1 MSDPITG
8 QVRYLGPTIA
18 GIGLHY
24 GMGFKNQGDKSSI
37 YLHIY
42 QFIEQC
48 PAIGQLFIPAARV
61 AVVRRELNFDY
72 ARNMRGTQGKYVTFY
87 REVQNWL
94 AERAKNTQPS
104 AKGVK
109 LKSHA

>member
-1 MSDPITG
+1 VTKIKG

-24 GMGFKNQGDKSSI
+24 GAGFTNGI
-37 YLHIY
+37 YPHWY

-48 PAIGQLFIPAARV
+48 PALGQLFIPTARV

-72 ARNMRGTQGKYVTFY
+72 ARNMRGTAGKYVAFY

-94 AERAKNTQPS
+94 AERARKQQPS
-104 AKGVK
+104 EEGVK
-109 LKSHA
+109 VKHHA